1 MSTLWYNMLSVIVT
15 ACLTIIG
22 FVFTKRFRFCMSDDI
37 QRWIRYGCLVSFFVS
52 SIFVID
58 QLSNPLTQSWTS
70 WMAILYA
77 LAGLGICLVVVFVL
91 SIIKRKWSLAIP
103 GSCLI
108 YLQSFLLLYLILWHI
123 VPFLCSSWI
132 MISLK
137 AVKDSDKILLC
148 VLCEMGILVSLLS
161 GMQKDTKQTSL
172 YQGLTKEEY
181 ALYQSFLRNSRKN
194 RNQY

>member
-1 MSTLWYNMLSVIVT
+1 MSALWYNMLSVIVT
-15 ACLTIIG
+15 AGLTIIG
-22 FVFTKRFRFCMSDDI
+22 FAFTKRFRFCMSDDI
-37 QRWIRYGCLVSFFVS
+37 QRWTRYGCLVSFFVS

-58 QLSNPLTQSWTS
+58 HLSNPVTQRWAS
-70 WMAILYA
+70 WMSFLYA
-77 LAGLGICLVVVFVL
+77 LAGLGICLMVVFIL
-91 SIIKRKWSLAIP
+91 SVIKRKWSLAIP
-103 GSCLI
+103 GSYLI

-132 MISLK
+132 TISLN

-148 VLCEMGILVSLLS
+148 VLCEAGILVSLLS
-161 GMQKDTKQTSL
+161 GVQKDTKPLSL

-181 ALYQSFLRNSRKN
+181 ALYQSFLRNSKKN